1 MNISIVHLRFHD
13 IETKVLQSRS
23 KVYRCSIPN
32 MVKQI
37 VYEKL
42 EEENDLEIIDDY
54 EKRKKKDTLKL
65 KDHDEIWKELEL

>member
-1 MNISIVHLRFHD
+1 MSIVHLRFHD

-32 MVKQI
+32 MIKQI
-37 VYEKL
+37 VFEKL
-42 EEENDLEIIDDY
+42 EEEYDLKIIDDY

-65 KDHDEIWKELEL
+65 KNHEEIWKELNL

>member
-32 MVKQI
+32 MIKQI
-37 VYEKL
+37 IFEKL
-42 EEENDLEIIDDY
+42 EEENDLKIIDDY
-54 EKRKKKDTLKL
+54 EKR
-65 KDHDEIWKELEL
+65 